1 MIENGMTVGAQAEYE
16 RQRFGADQLPAPGN
30 PLHPLFA
37 GILAAHA
44 AVPRAADPPAELLT
58 VASIVQA
65 ARIWGGL
72 TAVAQADNRW
82 GRADQAKADLERII
96 RAFARQCIALR
107 EVSE

>member
-1 MIENGMTVGAQAEYE
+1 MIENGMVVGAQAEYE

-30 PLHPLFA
+30 PLHPIFA
-37 GILAAHA
+37 SILAAHA
-44 AVPRAADPPAELLT
+44 AVPRAAELLT

-96 RAFARQCIALR
+96 RAFGRQCAALR
-107 EVSE
+107 EVAE